1 MTMQFDLDF
10 TLTMATLIAF
20 TALAGW
26 MIVLEKRPPAPDT
39 VRLVPTTPV
48 LFLCM
53 LAIVLALAHL
63 VSIVTG
69 SPHVGRL
76 G

>member
-1 MTMQFDLDF
+1 MLFDLDLIL
-10 TLTMATLIAF
+10 TLATLVAF

-26 MIVLEKRPPAPDT
+26 MILLEKRPPIPGS

-48 LFLCM
+48 LFFCM
-53 LAIVLALAHL
+53 LAIVVALAHL
-63 VSIVTG
+63 VSIITG
-69 SPHVGRL
+69 TPHLGRL